1 MCVCVCV
8 LRVSCF
14 VFRPPN
20 LVVVIVGDDPA
31 SIKYV
36 ANKTKAAKKCGV
48 ASDTIVKPA
57 SISQDDLLAL
67 VDQLNQDDTVS
78 WLFLL
83 VVSTCVIYLCCK
95 YNSKCSNIG
104 SIISDIRYRTVL
116 AHFILHHSNL
126 LTV

>member
-48 ASDTIVKPA
+48 DSDTIVKPA

-67 VDQLNQDDTVS
+67 VDQLNRDDTVS
-78 WLFLL
+78 
-83 VVSTCVIYLCCK
+83 
-95 YNSKCSNIG
+95 
-104 SIISDIRYRTVL
+104 
-116 AHFILHHSNL
+116 
-126 LTV
+126 